1 MARSSLIRPRAAAV
15 AGPTGT
21 CKCSSSSPRSSLRT
35 SDDTTAIS
43 RSPPNHVRKLSA
55 VIVCFLL
62 SAMWISPAQSLPND
76 DIADTL
82 HDAPQFPPH
91 HPCNCYERP
100 PDSQF
105 RGKGARIA
113 YLIEAHNQRTIDDTV
128 HLFRSIRYPG
138 NIILLHIDTKFPM
151 SSYRNSTLAAEIEHC
166 KCGADV
172 LVESKFSPQWGKWD
186 MNDPTHQA
194 MDLLT
199 FDPRFRTKW
208 DVFMNLSGDT
218 LPVLTPDRMAELFD
232 PRVGPLR
239 GINFVTSAACETG
252 LHPTSVWEFP
262 DGWHKKTHYTHD
274 IDGEYVGASILDY
287 VDDDGIERSQKMDT
301 YFGSQWMSLQPDF
314 VAWLAKSLRRDD
326 SLPSVYREEFLDTD
340 RLMSDETFV
349 STLLMHTAPFNET
362 LPRLLSRGN
371 VARLPKIYSTRYERM
386 DEHYPTAFGLYPTD
400 QRYDVPE
407 SSLADRPRVWGPYFL
422 GVYDLANIIDS
433 GALFI
438 RKVSVTVD
446 PNIVRLLP
454 VRDWSDLP
462 YIGWPDEIMITE
474 KPSWEKKKAE
484 LIKKYKEKK
493 RKQTEK
499 K

>member
-1 MARSSLIRPRAAAV
+1 
-15 AGPTGT
+15 
-21 CKCSSSSPRSSLRT
+21 
-35 SDDTTAIS
+35 
-43 RSPPNHVRKLSA
+43 
-55 VIVCFLL
+55 
-62 SAMWISPAQSLPND
+62 
-76 DIADTL
+76 
-82 HDAPQFPPH
+82 
-91 HPCNCYERP
+91 
-100 PDSQF
+100 
-105 RGKGARIA
+105 
-113 YLIEAHNQRTIDDTV
+113 
-128 HLFRSIRYPG
+128 
-138 NIILLHIDTKFPM
+138 
-151 SSYRNSTLAAEIEHC
+151 
-166 KCGADV
+166 
-172 LVESKFSPQWGKWD
+172 
-186 MNDPTHQA
+186 
-194 MDLLT
+194 
-199 FDPRFRTKW
+199 
-208 DVFMNLSGDT
+208 
-218 LPVLTPDRMAELFD
+218 
-232 PRVGPLR
+232 
-239 GINFVTSAACETG
+239 
-252 LHPTSVWEFP
+252 
-262 DGWHKKTHYTHD
+262 
-274 IDGEYVGASILDY
+274 
-287 VDDDGIERSQKMDT
+287 
-301 YFGSQWMSLQPDF
+301 MSLQPDF

-493 RKQTEK
+493 RKQMEK